1 MNYEE
6 FLTEAKETLTMLL
19 SEDYPGISVETVNV
33 DKLQNS
39 SYRGLSIK
47 EAGTDVAMTMDMMP
61 VFEEIQEGR
70 SKELVLGSFARE
82 VRKRME
88 EMPNFDVGVIRNY
101 DVMKENLSIQMVS
114 IQGNEKMLSDVP
126 HKVMADLAAVYRIQV
141 GRDTS
146 FLVTNDMIRS
156 YGITEARLMVDAEKY
171 APQHA
176 PLSIRSMAEVM
187 AEMMPPGMELP
198 DQEPKMFVATVQE
211 QAYGSGVLVYP
222 QFMEMAEDRLEG
234 DFFVLPSSVHELLLV
249 PDNGEMKW
257 RELEEMVKTVNA
269 TTVDPKEQL
278 SDHVYHYDC
287 QDKVFE
293 LASSHELRMTEKSLE
308 QSLGKNK
315 ETEAKAVE
323 QKSGKKSVLEELR
336 NSKAECE
343 IINSEHTPA
352 KNHLRQEER

>member
-47 EAGTDVAMTMDMMP
+47 EAGTDVAMTMNMMP
-61 VFEEIQEGR
+61 VYEEIQEGR

-82 VRKRME
+82 VRERME
-88 EMPNFDVGVIRNY
+88 EMPIFDVGVIRNY
-101 DVMKENLSIQMVS
+101 DVMKENLSMQMVS
-114 IQGNEKMLSDVP
+114 NQGNEKMLSDVP

-141 GRDTS
+141 GRDIS

-156 YGITEARLMVDAEKY
+156 YGITEAQLMEDAEKY

-211 QAYGSGVLVYP
+211 QAYGSGVLAYP

-293 LASSHELRMTEKSLE
+293 LASSHELRMTQKSLE
-308 QSLGKNK
+308 QSLGKSK
-315 ETEAKAVE
+315 EIEAKADG
-323 QKSGKKSVLEELR
+323 QKFGKKSVLEELR

-343 IINSEHTPA
+343 RINSEHSTA
-352 KNHLRQEER
+352 KTHSRQEER